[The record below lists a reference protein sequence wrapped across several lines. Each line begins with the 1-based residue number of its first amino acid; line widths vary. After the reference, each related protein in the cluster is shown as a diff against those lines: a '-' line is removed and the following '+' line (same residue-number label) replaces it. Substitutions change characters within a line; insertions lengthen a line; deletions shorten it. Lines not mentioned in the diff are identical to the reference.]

1 MNLWEFSPSCCSF
14 SFSSSGLIV
23 ASALIDVSQQKASDF
38 KEKSLAI
45 KNRKAL
51 PPAHQGTCVWVA
63 TTLSAGSRFTPSDII
78 LFQHVADPSWKPLQR
93 HGMTTCTRFHLAATT
108 EVSTFQ
114 EHNLCYPFFA
124 LFALSCIRQPQKSF
138 SWILDS
144 PFSFGSQWRALSR
157 HLTAQWLLQSMTDK
171 WMRRLWNSWSFRLK
185 DFGRPQ
191 ICSAWRKKQ
200 RCLYVR
206 LYQSKQISLT
216 PLWKCNKWL
225 EMAG

>member
-63 TTLSAGSRFTPSDII
+63 KTLSAGPRFTPSDII
-78 LFQHVADPSWKPLQR
+78 LFQHVTDPSWKPLQR

-114 EHNLCYPFFA
+114 EHNLCYLFLPFLLYPAYAKLRNPSPGSWTLPLA
-124 LFALSCIRQPQKSF
+124 LAAS
-138 SWILDS
+138 
-144 PFSFGSQWRALSR
+144 GV
-157 HLTAQWLLQSMTDK
+157 H
-171 WMRRLWNSWSFRLK
+171 
-185 DFGRPQ
+185 
-191 ICSAWRKKQ
+191 
-200 RCLYVR
+200 
-206 LYQSKQISLT
+206 
-216 PLWKCNKWL
+216 
-225 EMAG
+225 

>member
-78 LFQHVADPSWKPLQR
+78 LFQHVTDPSWKPLQR

-114 EHNLCYPFFA
+114 EHNLCYLFFA

-157 HLTAQWLLQSMTDK
+157 HLTAQRLLQSMTDK

-225 EMAG
+225 KMAG

>member
-51 PPAHQGTCVWVA
+51 PPAHQGTCVWV
-63 TTLSAGSRFTPSDII
+63 TKTLSAGPRFTPSDII
-78 LFQHVADPSWKPLQR
+78 LFQHVTDPSWKPLQR

-114 EHNLCYPFFA
+114 EHNLCYLFLPFLLYPAYAKLRNPSPGSWTLPLA
-124 LFALSCIRQPQKSF
+124 LAAS
-138 SWILDS
+138 
-144 PFSFGSQWRALSR
+144 GV
-157 HLTAQWLLQSMTDK
+157 H
-171 WMRRLWNSWSFRLK
+171 
-185 DFGRPQ
+185 
-191 ICSAWRKKQ
+191 
-200 RCLYVR
+200 
-206 LYQSKQISLT
+206 
-216 PLWKCNKWL
+216 
-225 EMAG
+225 